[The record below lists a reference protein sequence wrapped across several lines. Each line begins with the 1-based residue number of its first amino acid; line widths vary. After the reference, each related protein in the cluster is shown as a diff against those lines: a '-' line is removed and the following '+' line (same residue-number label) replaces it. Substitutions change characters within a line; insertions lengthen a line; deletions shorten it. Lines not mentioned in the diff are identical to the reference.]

1 VASLKKR
8 LVAVQTDLVEKD
20 EELKTLSEA
29 CQHGATAVKAKER
42 EHKALL
48 EQHKDGSWDGLG
60 GMLGDGLLILVM
72 FCDVFCMSFKGWW
85 WGLVGGVMLMFLF
98 NLPFFSRP

>member
-1 VASLKKR
+1 M
-8 LVAVQTDLVEKD
+8 AVQTDLVEKD

-60 GMLGDGLLILVM
+60 MLGDGLLILVM
-72 FCDVFCMSFKGWW
+72 FFVMFFFFGVSFKGWW
-85 WGLVGGVMLMFLF
+85 WGLVGGVMPMFFFL